1 MPEILKTQGLV
12 LSKINFQESSKIV
25 RIYTNDFGKMAFLV
39 KAARSAKSKS
49 GNIVDVLN
57 QIEFVFYKKESRD
70 LQLITESTL
79 IRFFPNIK
87 ANYES
92 IIYGSAIVE
101 LLDKLLHEN
110 EKNERLFRG
119 VIRILELINAN
130 PDRSGMYFVKF
141 LFFFLD
147 ELGYRLETEKCASCS
162 SLLLHSSSV
171 GFNFEEGF
179 LCSEC
184 RKNKLINYS
193 FSAEQFK
200 IVQCLSSRVSNCGE
214 SADLIEKLIGFFEKY
229 LSYQIDEFKEIKSL
243 KLI

>member
-12 LSKINFQESSKIV
+12 LSKLNFQESSKIV
-25 RIYTNDFGKMAFLV
+25 RVYTKDFGKMSFLV
-39 KAARSAKSKS
+39 KAARSSKSKS
-49 GNIVDVLN
+49 GNIVDALN
-57 QIEFVFYKKESRD
+57 NIEFIFYKKESRD

-79 IRFFPNIK
+79 VNFFPHLK
-87 ANYES
+87 ENYES
-92 IIYGSAIVE
+92 LIYGSAIIE

-110 EKNERLFRG
+110 ETNLRLFRG
-119 VIRILELINAN
+119 VIRILELINSN
-130 PDRSGMYFVKF
+130 PEKGGMYFVKF

-147 ELGYRLETEKCASCS
+147 ELGYRLETEKCALCS
-162 SLLLHSSSV
+162 APLTLSANV

-179 LCSEC
+179 LCHEC
-184 RKNKLINYS
+184 KKDRLINFS

-200 IVQCLSSRVSNCGE
+200 KVQCLSTRDSNCGE
-214 SADLIEKLIGFFEKY
+214 SPELIEKLIGFFEKY